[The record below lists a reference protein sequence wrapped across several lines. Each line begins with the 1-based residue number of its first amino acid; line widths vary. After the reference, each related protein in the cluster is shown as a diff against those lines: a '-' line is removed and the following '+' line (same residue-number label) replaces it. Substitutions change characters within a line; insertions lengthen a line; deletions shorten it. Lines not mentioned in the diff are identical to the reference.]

1 MRPVSRF
8 ARLALSSCFGAVLLS
23 SAQAGV
29 IEMIEPG
36 QIPPKDEQ
44 AAPAEPPKCIEENA
58 GFWQGKPPT
67 FKYSLR
73 NNCETRVRCTV
84 SAYIVNSHG
93 PTKGQSTLILEPKS
107 KGAGSY
113 KEWSLKLKEPGG
125 MANASRKCV
134 DI

>member
-1 MRPVSRF
+1 MGVTCLVSVS
-8 ARLALSSCFGAVLLS
+8 L

-36 QIPPKDEQ
+36 QVPPKDEQ
-44 AAPAEPPKCIEENA
+44 AAQTPPEPVKCIVEDA
-58 GFWQGKPPT
+58 GFREGKPPT

-73 NNCETRVRCTV
+73 NSCETRVRCTV

-93 PTKGQSTLILEPKS
+93 PMKGQGTLILEPKS

-125 MANASRKCV
+125 MANASRKCA